1 MLFLDFSKTSCGG
14 MTLNFNGFPWIIS
27 TNPFFERLFRTSY
40 ILDLGTFDARLI
52 SVAVP
57 EIIDIV
63 AVYACIS

>member
-1 MLFLDFSKTSCGG
+1 